1 MAIEPTCKG
10 ITMSTATSCV
20 HDLSSL
26 LALQK
31 SAFASAGRID
41 ADTRRQRLQQVID
54 LLVHN
59 HQALTTAIDQDFGG
73 RPAGFS
79 LMNDVLG
86 ALASLKYARDHLQ
99 EWMQDEPREM
109 FAPYDQLG
117 ASAWVMHQPKG
128 TVGILGTWN
137 APLYTLFSPLASA
150 LAAGN
155 RAILKPSEVVPRT
168 AELVARLC
176 AEHLD
181 PLVVAV
187 VNGGP
192 ELGEAFSSQPFD
204 HLVFTGSTAV
214 GRQVMGNAAKN
225 LVPVTLELGGK
236 SPVIVSR
243 TADLN
248 KTAFSIAAGKICNGG
263 QVCINP
269 DLVYVPK
276 VQLES
281 FLDALRSAYR
291 DLNPTVAGN
300 LDVVAVVNQRHLDR
314 VEGLVEDAQ
323 VRGARIECLPEP
335 LALDARERRR
345 PLRAVVDPAPDSLI
359 MHEEIFG
366 PAMVV
371 LSYDDLDQVIAQIN
385 SRPRPLALYYFGE
398 DAQEQRYVLEHTL
411 SGGVTINDVM
421 MHAAMHDAPFGGVG
435 ASGMGH
441 YHGREGFLEFSH
453 MRTVFKAST
462 HDPRREWGLLPPYGE
477 HYLAAMLA
485 GVTCD

>member
-1 MAIEPTCKG
+1 
-10 ITMSTATSCV
+10 MSSATSSPQA
-20 HDLSSL
+20 LGSL
-26 LALQK
+26 LAQQQ
-31 SAFASAGRID
+31 SAFASAGHVS

-54 LLVHN
+54 LLVQH
-59 HQALTTAIDQDFGG
+59 HEALTTAIDQDFGG

-99 EWMQDEPREM
+99 AWMQDEPREV

-117 ASAWVMHQPKG
+117 ARAWVMYQGKG
-128 TVGILGTWN
+128 SVGILGTWN

-168 AELVARLC
+168 AELLAKLC

-214 GRQVMGNAAKN
+214 GRLVMANAAKN

-243 TADLN
+243 SADLH
-248 KTAFSIAAGKICNGG
+248 KAAFSIAAGKASNGG
-263 QVCINP
+263 QICINP
-269 DLVYVPK
+269 DLVYVPRA
-276 VQLES
+276 QLED
-281 FLDALRSAYR
+281 FLAALGGAYR
-291 DLNPTVAGN
+291 DLNPTAAGN
-300 LDVVAVVNQRHLDR
+300 PDVVAVVNQRHLDR
-314 VEGLVEDAQ
+314 VEGLVADAES
-323 VRGARIECLPEP
+323 RGARIESLPDV
-335 LALDARERRR
+335 LALDSEDRRR
-345 PLRAVVDPAPDSLI
+345 PLRVVVDPPSDSQI

-371 LSYDDLDQVIAQIN
+371 LAYDDLDQVIAQIN

-398 DAQEQRYVLEHTL
+398 DQAEQRKVLERTL
-411 SGGVTINDVM
+411 SGGVTINEVM
-421 MHAAMHDAPFGGVG
+421 MHAALHDAPFGGIG

-441 YHGREGFLEFSH
+441 YHGREGFLQFSH
-453 MRTVFKAST
+453 LRTVFKAPAQ
-462 HDPRREWGLLPPYGE
+462 DPRREWGLLPPYGE

-485 GVTCD
+485 GVTSD